1 MRQVVETAE
10 RAHRTVAGWLFA
22 CCAVL
27 ALLVGVGGITRLTRS
42 GLSIPNWRPVTG
54 ILPPIGESAWEGA
67 FAEYRATPEFQIV
80 NPAMTLEEFKG
91 IFAWE
96 YVHRLL
102 ARLLGLIFAVPLA
115 IFAWRRR
122 LPRGAVGPLV
132 AVLAAMALQGAMG
145 WFLVRS
151 GLVAQPRV
159 SPLRLA
165 AHLGLAFLI
174 FGAMLWL
181 ALGMARP
188 RHLPSAGSGSLA
200 SWLAGGIAGAV
211 FAQVLGGALMAGT
224 HAGYLFPTF
233 PRMAGELVP
242 AGLFALDPWP
252 RSLIDDLVTI
262 HFVHRGCGV
271 AIAVLALA
279 QLAASFARPTSC
291 ARRRAALAV
300 AGAALTTAGLG
311 IATVLTGVSTVPAAA
326 HQLSALLL
334 FACAIVALHVA
345 LQGGPETQSAHPASR

>member
-1 MRQVVETAE
+1 MGQFDEARGRDR
-10 RAHRTVAGWLFA
+10 RAVAGWLFA

-54 ILPPIGESAWEGA
+54 ILPPIGEAAWKQA
-67 FAEYRATPEFQIV
+67 FAEYRETPEYRIV
-80 NPAMTLEEFKG
+80 NPAMTLDEFRG

-115 IFAWRRR
+115 VFAWRRR
-122 LPRGAVGPLV
+122 LPPSAGGPLV

-151 GLVAQPRV
+151 GLVAEPRV

-181 ALGMARP
+181 ALGIGRP
-188 RHLPSAGSGSLA
+188 RLPRSARRGSLA
-200 SWLAGGIAGAV
+200 DGLP
-211 FAQVLGGALMAGT
+211 AQSS
-224 HAGYLFPTF
+224 
-233 PRMAGELVP
+233 
-242 AGLFALDPWP
+242 P
-252 RSLIDDLVTI
+252 RSSRRCSAERSWRGPTPEPLPDLPSDGGRAYPGAALRPRPLAAQPGRRPGDDPLRPPWT
-262 HFVHRGCGV
+262 RRRDRR
-271 AIAVLALA
+271 AALG
-279 QLAASFARPTSC
+279 QLAASFARPAS
-291 ARRRAALAV
+291 RPRHRAALAV
-300 AGAALTTAGLG
+300 AGAALATAGLG
-311 IATVLTGVSTVPAAA
+311 ITTVLSGVSTVPAAA
-326 HQLSALLL
+326 HQLRRRRRRRT
-334 FACAIVALHVA
+334 IVSLHVV
-345 LQGGPETQSAHPASR
+345 LQGGAET

>member
-1 MRQVVETAE
+1 MGQFDEARGRDR
-10 RAHRTVAGWLFA
+10 RAVAGWLFA

-54 ILPPIGESAWEGA
+54 ILPPIGEAAWKQA
-67 FAEYRATPEFQIV
+67 FAEYRETPEYRIV
-80 NPAMTLEEFKG
+80 NPAMTLDEFRG

-115 IFAWRRR
+115 VFAWRRR
-122 LPRGAVGPLV
+122 LPPSAGGPLV

-151 GLVAQPRV
+151 GLVAEPRV

-181 ALGMARP
+181 ALGIGRP
-188 RHLPSAGSGSLA
+188 RLPRSARRGSLA
-200 SWLAGGIAGAV
+200 KWLAGAIVAAV

-233 PRMAGELVP
+233 PRMAGELIP
-242 AGLFALDPWP
+242 ARLFALDPWP
-252 RSLIDDLVTI
+252 RSLVDDLVTI

-271 AIAVLALA
+271 AIAVLALG
-279 QLAASFARPTSC
+279 QLAASFARPAS
-291 ARRRAALAV
+291 RPRHRAALAV
-300 AGAALTTAGLG
+300 AGAALATAGLG
-311 IATVLTGVSTVPAAA
+311 ITTVLSGVSTVPAAA

-334 FACAIVALHVA
+334 FACTIVSLHVV
-345 LQGGPETQSAHPASR
+345 LQGGAET

>member
-1 MRQVVETAE
+1 MGQFDEARGRDR
-10 RAHRTVAGWLFA
+10 RAVAGWLFA

-27 ALLVGVGGITRLTRS
+27 ALLVGVGGITRLTSS

-54 ILPPIGESAWEGA
+54 ILPPIGEVAWERA
-67 FAEYRATPEFQIV
+67 FAEYRETPEFRIV
-80 NPAMTLEEFKG
+80 NAAMTLDEFRG

-102 ARLLGLIFAVPLA
+102 ARLFGLMFAAPLA

-122 LPRGAVGPLV
+122 LPPGAGGPLV
-132 AVLAAMALQGAMG
+132 AVLAAVALQGAMG

-151 GLVAQPRV
+151 GLVAEPRV

-181 ALGMARP
+181 ALGIGRPRLSRSARP
-188 RHLPSAGSGSLA
+188 GGLA
-200 SWLAGGIAGAV
+200 NRFAGALV
-211 FAQVLGGALMAGT
+211 VVIFAQVLGGALMAGT

-233 PRMAGELVP
+233 PRMAGELIP
-242 AGLFALDPWP
+242 ARLFALDPWP
-252 RSLIDDLVTI
+252 RSLVDDLVTI

-279 QLAASFARPTSC
+279 QLAASFARP
-291 ARRRAALAV
+291 ARRRRRRAALAV
-300 AGAALTTAGLG
+300 AGAALATAGLG
-311 IATVLTGVSTVPAAA
+311 ITTVLSGVATVPAAA

-334 FACAIVALHVA
+334 FACAIVSLHVA
-345 LQGGPETQSAHPASR
+345 VEGGSETH